1 MTNNSQYQSALQRQS
16 VLESDTNPLN
26 SMVNLLVNPNQ
37 FVPTDWA
44 ESNPNI
50 SVSNS
55 GFIDDSPLTG
65 PDTPLQSQQEGA
77 KMRIRRIIEHFEG
90 LKADIT
96 EWEHLINYRVVS
108 VNEINTQFN
117 GFTR

>member
-1 MTNNSQYQSALQRQS
+1 MTNNSQYQSALRRQS

-50 SVSNS
+50 SDSNS